1 MTNKETIKYID
12 LIIKDIDDF
21 DCFSVNN
28 IVFEYLKPE
37 SKEGKEQFFVIIDK
51 IKLFGK
57 NNDIFVPRTKDGW
70 CKLTDKGKRLKLS
83 KKSFKRFEKSENK
96 TEWYNKNWVGY
107 LIAFILLLF
116 TVYQHFDNRSL
127 KQDFDSLSK
136 KYDSLKH
143 QSDFY
148 KDSVSELKQQLERQ
162 KLKLKKDTLS
172 KSYHSDLKN

>member
-70 CKLTDKGKRLKLS
+70 CKLTDKLKRLKS
-83 KKSFKRFEKSENK
+83 
-96 TEWYNKNWVGY
+96 
-107 LIAFILLLF
+107 LL
-116 TVYQHFDNRSL
+116 
-127 KQDFDSLSK
+127 K
-136 KYDSLKH
+136 
-143 QSDFY
+143 
-148 KDSVSELKQQLERQ
+148 
-162 KLKLKKDTLS
+162 
-172 KSYHSDLKN
+172 DLKNRKIKLNGIIKTGLDI